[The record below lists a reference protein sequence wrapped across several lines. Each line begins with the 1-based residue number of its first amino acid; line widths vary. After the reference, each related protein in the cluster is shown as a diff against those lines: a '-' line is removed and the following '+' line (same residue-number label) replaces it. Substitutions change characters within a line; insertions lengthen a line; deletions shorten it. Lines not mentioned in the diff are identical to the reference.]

1 MSPKH
6 CMIALRFLA
15 WPYLVTNLVLAA
27 LPGLVVRRSRD
38 PPRVTDPFLG
48 RRRHS

>member
-6 CMIALRFLA
+6 CMMALSFLA

-27 LPGLVVRRSRD
+27 LHGLVARRSD
-38 PPRVTDPFLG
+38 DTPV
-48 RRRHS
+48 